1 MGRAAACEQGTA
13 DREIRVMGTHKRRER
28 RFHVE
33 SLETRWTPGGSPGGV
48 QEWLGH
54 RNIQHTMRY
63 TALGPG
69 RFKKIRMW

>member
-1 MGRAAACEQGTA
+1 MTSRG
-13 DREIRVMGTHKRRER
+13 IP
-28 RFHVE
+28 
-33 SLETRWTPGGSPGGV
+33 TRYI

-63 TALGPG
+63 TALGPA